1 MLSSVPF
8 DEPPAIRFLAS
19 DRHLGPREGNIEF
32 GALSLLPPLLAIG
45 LAIYTRQVY
54 LSLAAGIWIGW
65 TIILGWNPI
74 AGLAGA
80 VDGTVTTVTDPGN
93 ARVIMFTF
101 AIGSL
106 IALVEASGGVKGFVR
121 WVEERHWVDDGRKA
135 QVLAWFLGVIIFI
148 ESNITVLVAGSIC
161 RPLFDRYHVSREKLA
176 YLIDST
182 SAPVC
187 VLIPFN
193 AWGAY
198 ILGILATLGV
208 AEPVSVLVAS
218 IPLNLYALAALA
230 LAGFSAFRQ
239 VDIGPMRAAQQR
251 TVEGELHWEHSVAL
265 ADPEDMAPPP
275 REGMPLR
282 PVNMIVPIAVMVLM
296 MPVSMY
302 VTGDGDL
309 MAGSGS
315 TSVLWAVVSAIIVAW
330 LLSLGQRL
338 LDLEALSRVSLQ
350 GAGALT
356 SMALVLLL
364 AITLAAVT
372 VEMGTGQYVAGVV
385 EGRVPL
391 PLLLPLLFFVAGG
404 IAFATGSSWGTFGIM
419 LPMAVPVATAMGLP
433 EAPFIAAVLSGG
445 IFGDHASPISDTTIV
460 SSLASASDHIEHVRT
475 QIPYALLA
483 GATAIAGFVVMGAWL
498 AL

>member
-1 MLSSVPF
+1 M
-8 DEPPAIRFLAS
+8 
-19 DRHLGPREGNIEF
+19 
-32 GALSLLPPLLAIG
+32 
-45 LAIYTRQVY
+45 Y

-80 VDGTVTTVTDPGN
+80 VDATVTTVTDPGN

-101 AIGSL
+101 AIGAL
-106 IALVEASGGVKGFVR
+106 IALVEANGGVRGFVR

-148 ESNITVLVAGSIC
+148 ESNITVLVAGSIS
-161 RPLFDRYHVSREKLA
+161 RPLFDRYRVSREKLA

-198 ILGILATLGV
+198 ILGVLATLGI
-208 AEPVSVLVAS
+208 ADPVPVLVAS
-218 IPLNLYALAALA
+218 IPLNFYAIAALI
-230 LAGFSAFRQ
+230 LAGVSAFKQ
-239 VDIGPMRAAQQR
+239 VDLGPMKAAQER
-251 TVEGELHWEHSVAL
+251 TAEGKLHWDHSVAL

-296 MPVSMY
+296 MPISMY
-302 VTGDGDL
+302 VTGDGDI

-315 TSVLWAVVSAIIVAW
+315 SSVLWAVVAAIGVAW
-330 LLSLGQRL
+330 VLSLGQRL
-338 LDLEALSRVSLQ
+338 LDLEALSRASLQ

-356 SMALVLLL
+356 GMALVLLL

-372 VEMGTGQYVAGVV
+372 VEMGTGAYVAGIVG
-385 EGRVPL
+385 GRVPL
-391 PLLLPLLFFVAGG
+391 PLLLPILFLVAGG

-419 LPMAVPVATAMGLP
+419 LPMAVPVALTLGLP
-433 EAPFIAAVLSGG
+433 PTPFIAAVLSGG

-475 QIPYALLA
+475 QAPYALLA
-483 GATAIAGFVVMGAWL
+483 GAVAIVGFAITGAWL